1 MKTRK
6 KWLRKTTAIC
16 TAALLGTAAIPST
29 AFAADSYASIE
40 KDAWAKKVTE
50 MASSYATSIEESQ
63 SLMSGM
69 QSDMILKFEDSG
81 RSLLGFVAPFD
92 VSWLDNITL
101 SNDIS
106 FTEGKEERELD
117 LKDEDII
124 SRLESTKNLKS
135 SSPST
140 GEFLLA
146 LEKLFSEGYEDIII
160 MTMSKENST
169 TYNVANMAIDSLDD
183 DQKNHVYNVDTNIN
197 NYGITNILIA
207 LSYWRDKDISG
218 KDLAAK
224 ANIYCHDSH
233 LAFTLLD
240 LVHLFRGGRL
250 SKISCAIGLLFKIKP
265 VIEMID
271 GKLELTKKE
280 RITPKI
286 ISYFMNFI
294 EEYSKKYKKVYLRFA
309 YLGPNK
315 ENIDKMEKMVKEKY
329 QNISISTIDR
339 VGPVFLVH
347 LGNDGFGISITG
359 VDDQ

>member
-1 MKTRK
+1 MNNKIAFIVDS
-6 KWLRKTTAIC
+6 TTIV
-16 TAALLGTAAIPST
+16 PEEFVQ
-29 AFAADSYASIE
+29 AFRYE
-40 KDAWAKKVTE
+40 QV
-50 MASSYATSIEESQ
+50 
-63 SLMSGM
+63 SLHV
-69 QSDMILKFEDSG
+69 MI
-81 RSLLGFVAPFD
+81 
-92 VSWLDNITL
+92 
-101 SNDIS
+101 
-106 FTEGKEERELD
+106 EGKEERELD

-124 SRLESTKNLKS
+124 SRLEGTKNLKS

-160 MTMSKENST
+160 MTMSKESST

-280 RITPKI
+280 RVTPKI
-286 ISYFMNFI
+286 I
-294 EEYSKKYKKVYLRFA
+294 
-309 YLGPNK
+309 
-315 ENIDKMEKMVKEKY
+315 
-329 QNISISTIDR
+329 
-339 VGPVFLVH
+339 
-347 LGNDGFGISITG
+347 
-359 VDDQ
+359 

>member
-1 MKTRK
+1 MNNKIAFIVDS
-6 KWLRKTTAIC
+6 TTIV
-16 TAALLGTAAIPST
+16 PEEFVQ
-29 AFAADSYASIE
+29 AFRYE
-40 KDAWAKKVTE
+40 QV
-50 MASSYATSIEESQ
+50 
-63 SLMSGM
+63 SLHV
-69 QSDMILKFEDSG
+69 MI
-81 RSLLGFVAPFD
+81 
-92 VSWLDNITL
+92 
-101 SNDIS
+101 
-106 FTEGKEERELD
+106 EGKEERELD

-169 TYNVANMAIDSLDD
+169 TYNVANMSIDSLDD

-280 RITPKI
+280 RVTPKI